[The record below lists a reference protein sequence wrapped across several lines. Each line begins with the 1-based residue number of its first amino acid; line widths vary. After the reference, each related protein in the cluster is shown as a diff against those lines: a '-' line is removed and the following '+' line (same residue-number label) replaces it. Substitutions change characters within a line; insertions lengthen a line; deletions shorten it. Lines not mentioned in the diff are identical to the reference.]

1 MGAYPEVRWP
11 LKPLFGPDYT
21 GIRSMGNSCYLNFVV
36 QVLFGFPDFQRKY
49 VDKLEKILQNAP
61 TDSTQEFSTQVAKLG
76 HTLLS
81 GENFKPS
88 PISLTTPSTPP
99 TFPTFFH
106 SQPNIH
112 SSERVS
118 QHITLGN
125 LTHHSR
131 EEDRGSAP

>member
-1 MGAYPEVRWP
+1 MGAYPGVRWP

-36 QVLFGFPDFQRKY
+36 QVLFCIPDFQRKY

-61 TDSTQEFSTQVAKLG
+61 TDSTQQFSTQVAKLG

-81 GENFKPS
+81 GEYFKPA
-88 PISLTTPSTPP
+88 PIPLTTL
-99 TFPTFFH
+99 
-106 SQPNIH
+106 H
-112 SSERVS
+112 SSHFPHLFS
-118 QHITLGN
+118 IPAQHPLLRGGKSTN